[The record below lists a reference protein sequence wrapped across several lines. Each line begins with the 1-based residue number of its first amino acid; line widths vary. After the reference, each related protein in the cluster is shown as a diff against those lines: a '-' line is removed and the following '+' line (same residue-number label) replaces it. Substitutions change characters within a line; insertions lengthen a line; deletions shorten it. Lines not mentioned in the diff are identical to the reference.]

1 MKKIKAFLYSFVYA
15 FSGVKILLNERNFRF
30 HCLSFIVVV
39 ILGCIFGLSKYEW
52 LIVVLASSFVFAL
65 EAINTSIE
73 LLCDLVSNEKNN
85 MIKKIKDIAAAAVL
99 IQAIFAIIIALILCF
114 RIAKYFF

>member
-1 MKKIKAFLYSFVYA
+1 MLPLTLWAIQSFRSMA
-15 FSGVKILLNERNFRF
+15 PHGVML
-30 HCLSFIVVV
+30 
-39 ILGCIFGLSKYEW
+39 EW
-52 LIVVLASSFVFAL
+52 LIVVLASGFVFAL

-99 IQAIFAIIIALILCF
+99 IQAIFAIVIALILCY
-114 RIAKYFF
+114 RIAKSCF

>member
-30 HCLSFIVVV
+30 QCLSFLVIV
-39 ILGCIFGLSKYEW
+39 ILGCIYGLTKYEW
-52 LIVVLASSFVFAL
+52 LIVILASGFVLAL

-99 IQAIFAIIIALILCF
+99 IQAFFAVIIALILCF
-114 RIAKYFF
+114 RIAKSYF